1 LAGQLDTGWWKICK
15 RICKR
20 TTQHS
25 MARRITRQ
33 HCHRKNGEQEHS
45 YYATRASM
53 RIIELENRCTG
64 NRTVGSKR
72 VANDKARELRV
83 DRKRSSVSAVKR
95 QEVGGLGRRLLRAS
109 FDATRAFAAIAVV
122 CAILRTFYSPFGNAG
137 LDITRVHFDAGAG
150 SIPAAEARFTVGVKH
165 AGKSRH

>member
-1 LAGQLDTGWWKICK
+1 VSEAALAGQLDTGWWKICK

-109 FDATRAFAAIAVV
+109 FDATRAFAVGT
-122 CAILRTFYSPFGNAG
+122 LGLTSPEFISMPEQAPFRQLKPG
-137 LDITRVHFDAGAG
+137 LQSV
-150 SIPAAEARFTVGVKH
+150 
-165 AGKSRH
+165 